1 MKSGSERQI
10 KAFGKQL
17 ASLLSLSTETMKNH
31 RFAKTKTGKHGKQ
44 LIHCFHTMDDDR
56 FSIMGCQQKL
66 SLKTRK
72 LLLHAHTANLVK
84 TNLANGGKPAYP
96 SRHCAPALSRCLS
109 VVADARVCC
118 YPAALEECRRSY
130 PGGQPIEGCLVHRFS
145 APGPHSLCGAGY
157 HVSIILSGEYC
168 ITDMSVWNEVPRALL
183 RPLSP

>member
-1 MKSGSERQI
+1 MFSPS
-10 KAFGKQL
+10 F
-17 ASLLSLSTETMKNH
+17 
-31 RFAKTKTGKHGKQ
+31 TG
-44 LIHCFHTMDDDR
+44 T
-56 FSIMGCQQKL
+56 SIMFIVCFYL
-66 SLKTRK
+66 FVYCSFLVIRP
-72 LLLHAHTANLVK
+72 LLLCSL
-84 TNLANGGKPAYP
+84 GGGQPFRARRLYFGCKSSDNFMTSKILSIFFCSFAGKSRSVSPQSKPAYP

>member
-1 MKSGSERQI
+1 MKSESERQI

-44 LIHCFHTMDDDR
+44 FIHSFHTMDNDR

-84 TNLANGGKPAYP
+84 TNLANGRKTVD
-96 SRHCAPALSRCLS
+96 LSRFRQCFKR
-109 VVADARVCC
+109 AC
-118 YPAALEECRRSY
+118 
-130 PGGQPIEGCLVHRFS
+130 QN
-145 APGPHSLCGAGY
+145 
-157 HVSIILSGEYC
+157 SIIILPAIPNIPGMNAERKTG
-168 ITDMSVWNEVPRALL
+168 I
-183 RPLSP
+183 